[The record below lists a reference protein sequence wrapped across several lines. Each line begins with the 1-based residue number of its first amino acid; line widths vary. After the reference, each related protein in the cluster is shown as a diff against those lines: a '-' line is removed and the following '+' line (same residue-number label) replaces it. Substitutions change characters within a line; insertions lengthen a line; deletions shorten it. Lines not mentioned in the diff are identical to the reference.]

1 MVFVGRRY
9 ELERLEDLRK
19 REGVK
24 TCLIY
29 GKKRVGKSELISQF
43 CKDKRS
49 ICFEY
54 TTGSLSSQLKF
65 MADVFSETTGRQR
78 DDYDMLYRSLKDIA
92 DYCRESETVVVFDE
106 FQYLVGDDEKGEI
119 SSEFQRFVDTLLK
132 GTDTMVIICG
142 SYASMMIELTSDPR
156 RPLYG
161 RFPNSIE
168 LEPLSLK
175 ECSELHP
182 NLCDLDVL
190 RLYLTIGGFP
200 GFHVEAIGDTYEEC
214 IWNAFLRKQAP
225 LQKDVQLLIGCGM
238 SNVEEYRS
246 ILRVISEGSV
256 TNKTIAE
263 KTNMERMTCRN
274 QLQRLLDSDILGIHH
289 PMYGAPKHPRYYIK
303 EDAVAFYYGV
313 YESNRMKIDSKMPAE
328 TLNKLAPSISTYLG
342 LRFEFACMNYLR
354 NNYYCTEIGRWWGA
368 SKTKGNDGKPIV
380 VDIDVT
386 AKVESGSATYYIFGE
401 CKMRNRLTGF
411 HELNELIERTELTK
425 TEVNPTYML
434 FSTSGFDD
442 DLLDYASI
450 SDNVKLVNLDQ
461 IMGNAPAEPL

>member
-1 MVFVGRRY
+1 MVFVGRTY
-9 ELERLEDLRK
+9 ELELLEDLRK

-24 TCLIY
+24 TCMIY
-29 GKKRVGKSELISQF
+29 GKRRVGKSELISQF

-54 TTGSLSSQLKF
+54 TTGSLSSQLKY
-65 MADVFSETTGRQR
+65 MADVFSESTDRHR
-78 DDYDMLYRSLKDIA
+78 DDYDMLYLSLKDIA
-92 DYCRESETVVVFDE
+92 DYCKESETVVVFDE

-132 GTDTMVIICG
+132 GTDTMVILCG
-142 SYASMMIELTSDPR
+142 SYASMMIELTSDPH

-161 RFPNSIE
+161 RFPNSIK
-168 LEPLSLK
+168 LEPLSLR

-182 NLCDLDVL
+182 SLCDLDVL
-190 RLYLTIGGFP
+190 KLYLTIGGFP
-200 GFHVEAIGDTYEEC
+200 GFHVEATGNTYEEC

-238 SNVEEYRS
+238 SNVDEYRS

-263 KTNMERMTCRN
+263 KTGMERVSCRN
-274 QLQRLLDSDILGIHH
+274 QLQKLLKSDILGIHN
-289 PMYGAPKHPRYYIK
+289 PMYGAPKHPNYYIK
-303 EDAVAFYYGV
+303 EDVVAFYYGV
-313 YESNRMKIDSKMPAE
+313 YETNRAKIDCRRPEE
-328 TLNKLAPSISTYLG
+328 TLNKLTPSISTYLG
-342 LRFEFACMNYLR
+342 LRFEFVCMNYLR
-354 NNYYCTEIGRWWGA
+354 NNYYCTEIGHWWGA
-368 SKTKGNDGKPIV
+368 SKNIGDDGKPII

-386 AKVESGSATYYIFGE
+386 AKVERGGATYYIFGE

-411 HELNELIERTELTK
+411 RELDELIERTELTK

-442 DLLDYASI
+442 DLLDYADI
-450 SDNVKLVNLDQ
+450 NDNVKLVTLDQ
-461 IMGNAPAEPL
+461 IMGRSPAEPL